1 MTTAM
6 QSNTLTRPLALKQG
20 TSEVSILVAS
30 DVWLAAEQLR
40 EEFLIS
46 STESAVAAAP
56 VEGVADEAAPEMEL
70 VARFLK
76 FATDKCEQNE
86 QSVQFIPVLK
96 TVFLFFVTKYLK
108 GNDIHVVTRL
118 LAKDTRVIIMNAF
131 FSSLAFLRAMEVLSN
146 QDYTP
151 PTSALFAAAHD
162 GSAKIFAIFGGQ
174 GNIEEYFDE
183 LADIY
188 TTYTTLVQDYVE
200 DMAAVLRDH
209 ARSEDASVF
218 HSKGLDVMAWLRN
231 PDSKPDVAYLVSAPV
246 SLPLIGLVQ
255 LMHYYVMLKVLD
267 QTPAQLRDVIL
278 GSTGHSQG
286 IISSV
291 VISSSATF
299 DEFFANSRKA
309 LGLLFWIGT
318 RSQEVYPQT
327 TLNPAILQDSLSNN
341 EGNPTP
347 MLVVNSLRASEV
359 QKYVEATNRHL
370 PEDRKIKIALI
381 NGPRSS
387 ICTGPPQSLYGLN
400 LALRKLKAPTG
411 LEQGRVPFSQRKVKF
426 SSRFLPITAPFH
438 SSYLD
443 GVAALVEKDIA
454 SYDLSFDPTSM
465 TIPVFSTDSGKDIAG
480 SATITMDLVNQICSL
495 PVHWEK
501 ATAMAGLTHVI
512 DFGPGGSSGVG
523 SLTARNKDGTGVQ
536 VILAGATEGVNREL
550 SYKPDLFDA
559 NPAAL
564 RYAPNWASEF
574 QPKLVRS
581 VTGEIHID
589 TRMSRLLAKPP
600 LMVAGMTPSTVNEG
614 FVSAVMN
621 AGYHIELAGGG
632 HYNEAAVRSKVKKI
646 MHLTTP
652 GAGIT
657 LNTLFI
663 NVRQWGFQA
672 PLVPKLRR
680 EGLPMEGFCC
690 AAGVPSLEVAN
701 EFITDMLEAGIRH
714 ISFKPGSVESI
725 RQVLAIAA
733 AHPDMPIILQ
743 WTGGRAGGHHSFE
756 DFHQPLLETYSAIRR
771 HSNVVLVAGSG
782 FGGAEDTYP
791 YLTGD
796 WSVQLDYPPM
806 PFDGMLFGS
815 RVMVAKEGMASL
827 GVKQA
832 IVDAPG
838 VGDSEWEKTYKGPTG
853 GVMTVRSELGEPIH
867 KIATRGVKFW
877 KEMDDTIFG
886 LPKDKRA
893 AALLAKKDYIIKRL
907 NADFQKV
914 WFGKKADG
922 TVADLQDMTYEEV
935 INRLMELLFIKH
947 EERWIDHSHRNLL
960 GDILRRIEE
969 RFVGVEKHSIVQ
981 TYSQL
986 DIPFEFAQEFI
997 NTYSLTK
1004 TQLLT
1009 TEDVGYFLFLM
1020 NRRGQKPVPFI
1031 PVLDKDFEVW
1041 FKKDSLWQAEDL
1053 AAVVD
1058 QDVQRTCILQG
1069 PTAVRYATK
1078 VDEPVKDILDGIFH
1092 SHIASLKE
1100 RYYNNDDAS
1109 IPQVEYFGGKPARY
1123 EAALSAIAPLV

>member
-1 MTTAM
+1 M
-6 QSNTLTRPLALKQG
+6 QTNNLTRPLALKQG

-46 STESAVAAAP
+46 STESAAAAAP
-56 VEGVADEAAPEMEL
+56 VEGAADEQAPEMEL

-76 FATDKCEQNE
+76 FATDKCEQND
-86 QSVQFIPVLK
+86 QSLQFVPVLK
-96 TVFLFFVTKYLK
+96 TVFLFFVTKYLR
-108 GNDIHVVTRL
+108 GNDIHVVTRAL
-118 LAKDTRVIIMNAF
+118 TKDTRVIIMNAF
-131 FSSLAFLRAMEVLSN
+131 FSALAFLRAMDVLSN
-146 QDYTP
+146 DDYTP

-218 HSKGLDVMAWLRN
+218 HSKGLDVMGWLRN

-299 DEFFANSRKA
+299 DDFLINSRKA

-454 SYDLSFDPTSM
+454 SYDLSFDANAM

-480 SATITMDLVNQICSL
+480 SPTITMDLVNQICSL

-512 DFGPGGSSGVG
+512 DFGPGGSSGV
-523 SLTARNKDGTGVQ
+523 
-536 VILAGATEGVNREL
+536 
-550 SYKPDLFDA
+550 
-559 NPAAL
+559 
-564 RYAPNWASEF
+564 
-574 QPKLVRS
+574 
-581 VTGEIHID
+581 
-589 TRMSRLLAKPP
+589 
-600 LMVAGMTPSTVNEG
+600 
-614 FVSAVMN
+614 
-621 AGYHIELAGGG
+621 
-632 HYNEAAVRSKVKKI
+632 
-646 MHLTTP
+646 
-652 GAGIT
+652 
-657 LNTLFI
+657 
-663 NVRQWGFQA
+663 
-672 PLVPKLRR
+672 
-680 EGLPMEGFCC
+680 
-690 AAGVPSLEVAN
+690 
-701 EFITDMLEAGIRH
+701 
-714 ISFKPGSVESI
+714 
-725 RQVLAIAA
+725 
-733 AHPDMPIILQ
+733 
-743 WTGGRAGGHHSFE
+743 
-756 DFHQPLLETYSAIRR
+756 
-771 HSNVVLVAGSG
+771 
-782 FGGAEDTYP
+782 
-791 YLTGD
+791 
-796 WSVQLDYPPM
+796 
-806 PFDGMLFGS
+806 
-815 RVMVAKEGMASL
+815 
-827 GVKQA
+827 
-832 IVDAPG
+832 
-838 VGDSEWEKTYKGPTG
+838 
-853 GVMTVRSELGEPIH
+853 
-867 KIATRGVKFW
+867 
-877 KEMDDTIFG
+877 
-886 LPKDKRA
+886 
-893 AALLAKKDYIIKRL
+893 
-907 NADFQKV
+907 
-914 WFGKKADG
+914 
-922 TVADLQDMTYEEV
+922 
-935 INRLMELLFIKH
+935 
-947 EERWIDHSHRNLL
+947 
-960 GDILRRIEE
+960 
-969 RFVGVEKHSIVQ
+969 
-981 TYSQL
+981 
-986 DIPFEFAQEFI
+986 
-997 NTYSLTK
+997 
-1004 TQLLT
+1004 
-1009 TEDVGYFLFLM
+1009 
-1020 NRRGQKPVPFI
+1020 
-1031 PVLDKDFEVW
+1031 
-1041 FKKDSLWQAEDL
+1041 
-1053 AAVVD
+1053 
-1058 QDVQRTCILQG
+1058 
-1069 PTAVRYATK
+1069 
-1078 VDEPVKDILDGIFH
+1078 
-1092 SHIASLKE
+1092 
-1100 RYYNNDDAS
+1100 
-1109 IPQVEYFGGKPARY
+1109 
-1123 EAALSAIAPLV
+1123 